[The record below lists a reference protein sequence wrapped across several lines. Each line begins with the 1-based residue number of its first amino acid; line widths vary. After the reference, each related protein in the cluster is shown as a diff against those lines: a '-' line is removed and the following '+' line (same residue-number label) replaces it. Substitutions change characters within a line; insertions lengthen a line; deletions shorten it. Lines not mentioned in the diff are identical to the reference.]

1 MIGNRVIIISF
12 LGQNMHIII
21 LFSNNLSC
29 STKKP
34 YIFLKKKK
42 MPLYLQGIINTAL
55 GRQEINVKMLQ
66 SNDRTLMGSRQKSW
80 LVFSKPKLTQIIK
93 NALTKCQQILITDYN
108 ITCERKPLYIQRMS
122 KLFVGKMEVLY
133 CSRYCFECKKL
144 FIEILNWLDNLTSSI
159 LDISRNACLF
169 LKLQ

>member
-42 MPLYLQGIINTAL
+42 KKPLYLQGIINTAL

-66 SNDRTLMGSRQKSW
+66 SNDRTLMGSR
-80 LVFSKPKLTQIIK
+80 
-93 NALTKCQQILITDYN
+93 
-108 ITCERKPLYIQRMS
+108 
-122 KLFVGKMEVLY
+122 
-133 CSRYCFECKKL
+133 
-144 FIEILNWLDNLTSSI
+144 
-159 LDISRNACLF
+159 
-169 LKLQ
+169 